1 MTTLL
6 TRLRRTFSQGGF
18 LLMLQASAL
27 VLGPLATPK
36 CAYGPPD
43 NGWDD
48 FKSDAPFYDG
58 RGSDSAD
65 VSADVALPTD
75 QVPPQEL
82 IPDDAVLD
90 GPPTTKYG
98 PLYCDSCGDA
108 DAVLPDT
115 TQDAKP
121 DTSDVSA
128 TWYGTIPPDAADAQ
142 PADTLPDVAPETNC
156 EPMDMYGP
164 PPCTDDSDCASYG
177 EGFYCD
183 KTHTVNDSCGQPM
196 EWPVCQKK

>member
-6 TRLRRTFSQGGF
+6 TRLRRAFSQGGF
-18 LLMLQASAL
+18 LLMLQAGAL

-43 NGWDD
+43 NSWDD

-58 RGSDSAD
+58 RPNDTPAGLDAM
-65 VSADVALPTD
+65 LPTD
-75 QVPPQEL
+75 GVDPADMSGTESIEEL
-82 IPDDAVLD
+82 
-90 GPPTTKYG
+90 PPTDLYG
-98 PLYCDSCGDA
+98 PRECGGCDDA
-108 DAVLPDT
+108 DAVVADT
-115 TQDAKP
+115 TQDANS
-121 DTSDVSA
+121 DASDVSA

-183 KTHTVNDSCGQPM
+183 KTHTVDDSCGQPM